1 MPIDSLSTQ
10 QRLTTF
16 ILQQFQE
23 HCPGNNIKKLAGD
36 ASARQYFRYV
46 DRSDASYI
54 LVAYPDSFDLKIF
67 TYKQIY
73 NLLLKIELPVPKLIC
88 MDGNLGIVLQED
100 LGNQSVLRVLPA
112 ATKDERQLILSK
124 AIDHIVTLQKTGP
137 KALKPEY
144 EASRSILDEKKLRW
158 ELDFFYRHFLGCY
171 RQIKVSREDLLNK
184 ELSKLTF
191 QLSRYSPLLCHRDY
205 HVRNLM
211 SKNDQIYILDFQDTR
226 WGPPLYDL
234 VSLLKDSI
242 ELETGEIL
250 EYQNY
255 YLNHSTWKSNL
266 PTPITQDFDRQFHLT
281 CIQRL
286 LKALGTYGYQINTR
300 GNPVYKQYI
309 PKTMQRVFSS
319 LKTLQEFP
327 LIQSIVERE
336 LNL

>member
-1 MPIDSLSTQ
+1 MPIDSLATQ

-23 HCPGNNIKKLAGD
+23 HCTSNNIKKLVGD

-46 DRSDASYI
+46 DRSGASHI
-54 LVAYPDSFDLKIF
+54 LVAYPDPFDPKCF

-73 NLLLKIELPVPKLIC
+73 DLLLEIELPVPKLIC
-88 MDGNLGIVLQED
+88 MDGTLGIVLQED
-100 LGNQSVLRVLPA
+100 LGDQSVLRILLD
-112 ATKDERQLILSK
+112 ATKDERQLILFK
-124 AIDHIVTLQKTGP
+124 AIEHIVTLQKTGP

-144 EASRSILDEKKLRW
+144 KALRSTLDEKKLRQ
-158 ELDFFYRHFLGCY
+158 ELDFFRRHFLDCY
-171 RQIKVSREDLLNK
+171 RQIKVNKENLLNK

-211 SKNDQIYILDFQDTR
+211 SENDQIYILDFQDTR

-242 ELETGEIL
+242 ELDTEEIL

-255 YLNHSTWKSNL
+255 YLNHTAWKSNL

-286 LKALGTYGYQINTR
+286 LKALGTYGYQINIR
-300 GNPVYKQYI
+300 GNPVYRQYI
-309 PKTMQRVFSS
+309 PKTMQRVLSS
-319 LKTLQEFP
+319 LRTLQEFP
-327 LIQSIVERE
+327 LIQSMIEQE